1 MENLLAGRDYRRRTP
16 APQPALLVD
25 YQRLASVLR
34 PIPQHTEAMDDDV
47 SGHRLS
53 PGGP

>member
-25 YQRLASVLR
+25 EHHLASLLR
-34 PIPQHTEAMDDDV
+34 PIQQHTAQTTP
-47 SGHRLS
+47 R
-53 PGGP
+53 PARRTIR